1 MKAIKLTVSN
11 GERAALSKFVEY
23 VNTDDAA
30 AATMVDCDTAFI
42 AAENEYGLRGVMFV
56 AARKFNE
63 YMIETIK

>member
-23 VNTDDAA
+23 VNTNDMT
-30 AATMVDCDTAFI
+30 AATMVDRDTAFI
-42 AAENEYGLRGVMFV
+42 ATENEYGLRWVMFV
-56 AARKFNE
+56 ATRKFNE